1 MKDHT
6 QRYLPDS
13 IIDTFKYIRSVAVGF
28 TDRIRIIAQPYRYSN
43 NLERVKQKKKIRVA
57 FFILNLGIWKYEEI
71 YLLLKGDSR
80 FDPVIVVCPPRNLGK
95 VATLSE
101 MQKSYHFFKTRNY
114 NVVESYDGKEHKY
127 LDIKKLVAPDI
138 VFFTNPYGY
147 TLQKYQLKNFL
158 DVLTCYVQYSFIVE
172 DKEHFYNQ
180 TFHNLLWKAFY
191 ETDVH
196 KKLAERLALNK
207 GANVEITGH
216 PGIDGF
222 IYGQRANN
230 SAWKN
235 ENDHRKR
242 IIWAPHWSIVPR
254 GHGRP
259 PASNFLELSQFMI
272 RIAEKYKD
280 AVQIAF
286 KPHPYLKDTLYNF
299 EGWGNERTDFYYQT
313 WDELENG
320 QLETGSYV
328 DLFNASDGMIL
339 DSISF
344 IVEYLYCGKPS
355 LFMKASPD
363 VNKYFNEFG
372 NMAFEHHY
380 HGTRSEDITE
390 FVEEVIIGGK
400 DFMKQRRDIFY
411 RSVLSPPN
419 GKSASQNIYENLCD
433 ELFK

>member
-1 MKDHT
+1 MTDHIKT
-6 QRYLPDS
+6 YMPDPF
-13 IIDTFKYIRSVAVGF
+13 INTLEYIRSVAVGI
-28 TDRIRIIAQPYRYSN
+28 TDSIRIKTQPYRYSD
-43 NLERVKQKKKIRVA
+43 NLKRIRQKKRIKVA

-71 YLLLKGDSR
+71 YLLLKNDSR
-80 FDPVIVVCPPRNLGK
+80 FEPVIVVCPPRNLGEVSAK
-95 VATLSE
+95 AE
-101 MQKSYHFFKTRNY
+101 MEKSYDFFKKRNY
-114 NVVESYDGKEHKY
+114 NVVASYNEDEDKY

-222 IYGQRANN
+222 VYGQRTNN

-235 ENDHRKR
+235 KNGHRKR
-242 IIWAPHWSIVPR
+242 IIWAPHWSIIPR

-259 PASNFLELSQFMI
+259 PASNFIELSQFMI
-272 RIAEKYKD
+272 QLAEEYRD
-280 AVQIAF
+280 FVQIAF
-286 KPHPYLKDTLYNF
+286 KPHPYLKRTLYEF
-299 EGWGNERTDFYYQT
+299 EGWGNERTDHYYQT

-355 LFMKASPD
+355 LFMKAGPD
-363 VNKYFNEFG
+363 VNRYFNEFG
-372 NMAFEHHY
+372 NMAFKQHY
-380 HGTRSEDITE
+380 HGKKRKDIIQ
-390 FVEEVIIGGK
+390 FIEEVVIGGK
-400 DFMKQRRDIFY
+400 DRMKQSRDIFY
-411 RSVLSPPN
+411 RSVLTPPN
-419 GKSASQNIYENLCD
+419 GKSASQNIYESLCG
-433 ELFK
+433 ELFN